1 MATSDR
7 SLHMQEVCVRI
18 TCEYLEMPG
27 LVLTL
32 PQATHLWS
40 EDAEC
45 CMRALDRLV
54 ASGFLRSADGKYR
67 RDAAGYR
74 AA

>member
-1 MATSDR
+1 MPTNPSAH
-7 SLHMQEVCVRI
+7 LQELRTRI

-32 PQATHLWS
+32 PQAIHLWNVDVES
-40 EDAEC
+40 CAQ
-45 CMRALDRLV
+45 ALERLV
-54 ASGFLRSADGKYR
+54 ASGFLRCHSGAYKR
-67 RDAAGYR
+67 NTVGYR

>member
-1 MATSDR
+1 MATNHPSG
-7 SLHMQEVCVRI
+7 HMQELCIRI

-27 LVLTL
+27 LALTL

-40 EDAEC
+40 ADTESC
-45 CMRALDRLV
+45 TRALEWLV
-54 ASGFLRSADGKYR
+54 VSGFLRSAGGTYR
-67 RDAAGYR
+67 RDKAGYR

>member
-1 MATSDR
+1 MATSDPAQ
-7 SLHMQEVCVRI
+7 HMQELCVRI

-32 PQATHLWS
+32 PQAIHLWS
-40 EDAEC
+40 EDAEY

-54 ASGFLRSADGKYR
+54 ASGFLRSADGVYR
-67 RDAAGYR
+67 RDSAGYR
-74 AA
+74 AV